1 YSCILLGGGALN
13 PQTLD
18 RACRAG
24 ARVYAS
30 YGMTETSSQI
40 AHAQVTASFT
50 GGLRLLPG
58 YEAHIVDP
66 GDDGFGRLA
75 VKGPGLLGG
84 YLNAR
89 AAYTVDGFF

>member
-1 YSCILLGGGALN
+1 M
-13 PQTLD
+13 
-18 RACRAG
+18 
-24 ARVYAS
+24 YAS

-75 VKGPGLLGG
+75 VKGPGLFGG
-84 YLNAR
+84 
-89 AAYTVDGFF
+89 